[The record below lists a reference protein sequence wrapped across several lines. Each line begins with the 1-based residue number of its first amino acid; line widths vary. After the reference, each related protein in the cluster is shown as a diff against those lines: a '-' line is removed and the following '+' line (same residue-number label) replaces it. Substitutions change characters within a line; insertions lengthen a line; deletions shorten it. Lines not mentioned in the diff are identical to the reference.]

1 MNNNIANENEKQ
13 QKMKCKNI
21 ANENKKQQK
30 YSEWKWKTAMK
41 MKMKNNKNIA
51 NENEKQQKKNCF
63 VYHWSLSI
71 LIRKQVTQRLKNTR
85 YR

>member
-1 MNNNIANENEKQ
+1 MNNNIVNENEKQ

-30 YSEWKWKTAMK
+30 YSEWKWKTA
-41 MKMKNNKNIA
+41 
-51 NENEKQQKKNCF
+51 KKICF

>member
-30 YSEWKWKTAMK
+30 YSE
-41 MKMKNNKNIA
+41 
-51 NENEKQQKKNCF
+51 
-63 VYHWSLSI
+63 
-71 LIRKQVTQRLKNTR
+71 
-85 YR
+85 

>member
-1 MNNNIANENEKQ
+1 
-13 QKMKCKNI
+13 MK
-21 ANENKKQQK
+21 
-30 YSEWKWKTAMK
+30 MK

-51 NENEKQQKKNCF
+51 SENEKQQKKNCF